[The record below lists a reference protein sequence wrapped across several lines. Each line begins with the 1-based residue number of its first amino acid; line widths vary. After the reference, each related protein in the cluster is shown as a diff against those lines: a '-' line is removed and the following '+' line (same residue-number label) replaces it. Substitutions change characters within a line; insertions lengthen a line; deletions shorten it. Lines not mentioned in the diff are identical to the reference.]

1 MKTLTSPRV
10 LKILTK
16 KASVRS
22 AFLRS
27 VRQLVSE
34 YRKRDSQR
42 SPTSTNQIPEYQH
55 STRS

>member
-22 AFLRS
+22 EFLRS
-27 VRQLVSE
+27 VRHLVSE

-42 SPTSTNQIPEYQH
+42 SPTPTNQIPEYQRG
-55 STRS
+55 TR

>member
-10 LKILTK
+10 VKILTK
-16 KASVRS
+16 KAGVRS

-34 YRKRDSQR
+34 YRTRDPHR
-42 SPTSTNQIPEYQH
+42 ARTLTNPIPEYRR
-55 STRS
+55 STR